1 MKLLVG
7 LGNPGNEYT
16 DTRHNAG
23 FMVVDE
29 VRLAAGMAAWKAG
42 FKGLV
47 AKGKVAGEDVVLL
60 KPQTFMNLS
69 GASVQAAMAFY
80 KVAAKDVLVVHDE
93 LDIPLAQVKFKV
105 GGGDAGHNGLKSIT
119 GALGT
124 AEYARLRFGIGRP
137 VHKAQVSD
145 YVLHR
150 FDADEALVVDER
162 VKWLATNMGGL
173 LADPHGTLAKLK
185 VAG

>member
-7 LGNPGNEYT
+7 LGNPGREYEN
-16 DTRHNAG
+16 TRHNVG

-29 VRLAAGMAAWKAG
+29 VRAGGGLPAWKAG

-47 AKGKVAGEDVVLL
+47 SKGKLDGGEVVLL

-69 GASVQAAMAFY
+69 GASVQAAAAFY
-80 KVAAKDVLVVHDE
+80 KVAPQDVLVVHDE

-105 GGGDAGHNGLKSIT
+105 GGGDAGHNGLRSIT
-119 GALGT
+119 AALG
-124 AEYARLRFGIGRP
+124 AGYARLRFGIGRP
-137 VHKAQVSD
+137 VHKAQVTD

-162 VKWLATNMGGL
+162 VKWLAAHMAGL
-173 LADPHGTLAKLK
+173 LADPHATLAKLK
-185 VAG
+185 AAG